1 MKNKF
6 MALML
11 AGVMVMTA
19 VGCGSAAKQPA
30 ENTENAAA
38 EAAAET
44 AEEATAEAAEEA
56 ATEAADETEVAAA
69 DATAETAAAEA
80 TTETAS
86 ETAND
91 AAGLGYKTLGDA
103 FVNDEYAHSFTD
115 TKFVYAFEK
124 DGSVYRVAA
133 DITPELSEKL
143 FALDFGLEDYDEQM
157 KALAADCEITETE
170 NLTANIPDQAEIDK
184 NIGRTGAELLEEGWY
199 VSAAYAEGNEYT
211 MGYGPYEYDITF
223 EGDADKTFAFDEDG
237 YFAPMKV
244 ASITF
249 NGIGDAAYSG
259 M

>member
-30 ENTENAAA
+30 ENTENAAT

-44 AEEATAEAAEEA
+44 AEEETAEAEATAEAAEEA
-56 ATEAADETEVAAA
+56 ATDAADETEA
-69 DATAETAAAEA
+69 AAAEA
-80 TTETAS
+80 TTETAA
-86 ETAND
+86 ETATD

-170 NLTANIPDQAEIDK
+170 NLTANTPDQAEIDK

-211 MGYGPYEYDITF
+211 MGYGPYEYNITF
-223 EGDADKTFAFDEDG
+223 EGDADKNFAFDEDG

>member
-30 ENTENAAA
+30 ENTENAAT
-38 EAAAET
+38 EATAET
-44 AEEATAEAAEEA
+44 AEEATAEA
-56 ATEAADETEVAAA
+56 
-69 DATAETAAAEA
+69 DATAETAEEKTAAADA
-80 TTETAS
+80 TTDAAT
-86 ETAND
+86 ND

-143 FALDFGLEDYDEQM
+143 FALDFDLEDYDEQM

-170 NLTANIPDQAEIDK
+170 NLTANTPDQAEIDK

-211 MGYGPYEYDITF
+211 MGYGPYEYNITF